1 MINGVCNDG
10 DNNGDCYDV
19 NSNDGDQVFVLMV
32 ELV

>member
-19 NSNDGDQVFVLMV
+19 YSNDGDQVFVMMV